1 MSEFYIFASEKLIA
15 WFRLLLATSR
25 VWNGAMQIIREAKE
39 RQMLYRLV
47 DDLDHMLGRAVTSET
62 EEEVR
67 LHEIFVEREYRGRG
81 YGDALMEA
89 VLGGCASKQI
99 TLCTGLGNI
108 PFFERHDFE
117 VTGNTDSL
125 VFMCRKPPVF

>member
-1 MSEFYIFASEKLIA
+1 
-15 WFRLLLATSR
+15 
-25 VWNGAMQIIREAKE
+25 MQIVKEANG

-47 DDLDHMLGRAVTSET
+47 NDVDHMLGRAVTSET

-89 VLGGCASKQI
+89 VLGGCASKPI

-125 VFMCRKPPVF
+125 VFMCRKPSAFEP

>member
-1 MSEFYIFASEKLIA
+1 M
-15 WFRLLLATSR
+15 RLLLTTSCM
-25 VWNGAMQIIREAKE
+25 WNGAMQIIKE
-39 RQMLYRLV
+39 TNGRQMLYRLV
-47 DDLDHMLGRAVTSET
+47 DDVDHMLGRAVTSET

-89 VLGGCASKQI
+89 VLGGCAFKPI
-99 TLCTGLGNI
+99 TLCTGFGNVS
-108 PFFERHDFE
+108 FFERHDFE

-125 VFMCRKPPVF
+125 VFMCRKPSVFEP

>member
-1 MSEFYIFASEKLIA
+1 V
-15 WFRLLLATSR
+15 LATSC
-25 VWNGAMQIIREAKE
+25 VWNDAMQIIKE
-39 RQMLYRLV
+39 TSGQQMLYRLV
-47 DDLDHMLGRAVTSET
+47 DDVDHMLGRAVISET

-89 VLGGCASKQI
+89 VLGGCALKPI
-99 TLCTGLGNI
+99 TLCTGLGNV

-125 VFMCRKPPVF
+125 VFMCRKPSAFEL